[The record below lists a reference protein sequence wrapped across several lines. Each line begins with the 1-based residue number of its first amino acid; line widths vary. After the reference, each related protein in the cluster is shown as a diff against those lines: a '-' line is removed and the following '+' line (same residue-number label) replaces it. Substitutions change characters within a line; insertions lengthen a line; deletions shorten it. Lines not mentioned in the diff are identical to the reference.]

1 MRKAFTIVL
10 MVILAVLPLMA
21 NGNSEKAVVEQ
32 AEPTSIKVWVS
43 SGSEDGVYKKV
54 FDNLEASLGITV
66 VDEYYPKDELD
77 QKLQVSPIVGDTPD
91 LIVCDYL
98 MVPSYYEAGLI
109 KSIED
114 HISDSLKEDLM
125 PSHSSWWI
133 HQRKCTDFVRRYHRN
148 WRRRYYWTRC
158 LHSFI

>member
-114 HISDSLKEDLM
+114 HISDSLKEDLI
-125 PSHSSWWI
+125 PSVV
-133 HQRKCTDFVRRYHRN
+133 T
-148 WRRRYYWTRC
+148 
-158 LHSFI
+158 